1 MVKQR
6 RVKRNRK
13 NPLPV
18 KRELALLRTGI
29 PVSRRN
35 VPRDPPML
43 PHVLAYPVR
52 IRFGVNLYNTTSS
65 QGYTV
70 NLAGTPT
77 APNSIVIN
85 ANLSGSV
92 NQNQTTTVGLTFN
105 QVFVAAAMRVF
116 GVDVSVDPTGANYV
130 TTDYAI
136 MKVTAYGPDQTN
148 FSSPNIG
155 LSVDVGGD
163 IPGFSGRDTSSKN
176 GRAVVSFSVPRLS
189 WQKIVSSSVFS
200 FLSYTFSTAVA
211 IPMSVQTNVQIP
223 VGIIDLTI
231 MVRRSVLTQSNASA
245 ALATAFVDDIGNV
258 ITTTTSRP

>member
-13 NPLPV
+13 NSLPI

-35 VPRDPPML
+35 VSRDPPML

-52 IRFGVNLYNTTSS
+52 VRFGVNMYNTTNT
-65 QGYTV
+65 QGYSV
-70 NLAGTPT
+70 NLGGTPT
-77 APNSIVIN
+77 APNSITIN
-85 ANLSGSV
+85 ANLMGSGLS
-92 NQNQTTTVGLTFN
+92 NQTSTVGLSFN
-105 QVFVAAAMRVF
+105 QVFVAAAMRLF
-116 GVDVSVDPTGANYV
+116 GVDVSVDPSGANYV

-136 MKVTAYGPDQTN
+136 MKVTAYGPDQTS
-148 FSSPNIG
+148 FSSPSIG

-163 IPGFSGRDTSSKN
+163 VPGFSGRDSSSKN

-189 WQKIVSSSVFS
+189 WQKIESSSVFN
-200 FLSYTFSTAVA
+200 FLSYTFSTSVA
-211 IPMSVQTNVQIP
+211 LPNNLQSNVYIPLGV
-223 VGIIDLTI
+223 IDLTV

-245 ALATAFVDDIGNV
+245 AIATNFIDDAGNL
-258 ITTTTSRP
+258 ITTTPRP